1 MSDGSDKIDRF
12 RRAFERGEKGQVD
25 DEDAWLREQGFLP
38 ERVNDEWVAQYFRE
52 NPTEAVDQTEELET
66 VAEYLGVLSEAGGVM
81 HLPVVGVSGIGKT
94 VFLQTIQQAVE
105 ELPREIPVRLV
116 DADAFDEE
124 TADGRFQLRVL
135 QDDLRQLDEVVLL
148 IDNCNRDREIDAS
161 LRAIGECVESAVVVS
176 AWPPEWWRHRCDDVE
191 SVLQVTNRIHLEPFN
206 QRELAEV
213 VRKLIAVMSDGEVTP
228 SEEFVSAVETYS
240 FGIPRVAALL
250 VRKSITQAFR
260 SGEEI
265 GPGVVEETAAA
276 LELPG
281 MEETVYAVPD
291 ARVDV
296 LNWMLLD
303 TDPRGMQPSKLV
315 DLLNRDKSTVSYH
328 LRELRDAGIVESERA
343 GRRAFYRIREPV
355 RPLVQDRI
363 IRTGEING

>member
-1 MSDGSDKIDRF
+1 MNDESDKIDRF

-25 DEDAWLREQGFLP
+25 DEEAWLREQGFLP
-38 ERVNDEWVAQYFRE
+38 ERVDDEWIAQYFRE

-81 HLPVVGVSGIGKT
+81 HLPVIGVSGIGKT
-94 VFLQTIQQAVE
+94 VFLQTIRQATE
-105 ELPREIPVRLV
+105 QLRREMPVRVV
-116 DADAFDEE
+116 DAAAFDEE
-124 TADGRFQLRVL
+124 TADGRFQLRAL
-135 QDDLRQLDEVVLL
+135 QDDLSQLNEVVLL
-148 IDNCNRDREIDAS
+148 IDNCSQDREIEVS
-161 LRAIGECVESAVVVS
+161 LKTIGEVVENAVVVS
-176 AWPPEWWRHRCDDVE
+176 AWTPEWWRHRCDDVE
-191 SVLQVTNRIHLEPFN
+191 SVLQVTNEIHLEPFD
-206 QRELAEV
+206 QRDLAGV
-213 VRKLIAVMSDGEVTP
+213 VRKLVAVMSADGVTP
-228 SEEFVSAVETYS
+228 SEEFVAAVETYS
-240 FGIPRVAALL
+240 FGIPRVAALI

-260 SGEEI
+260 SDEEI
-265 GPGVVEETAAA
+265 GPDAVEETVAA
-276 LELPG
+276 LGLPG

-343 GRRAFYRIREPV
+343 GRRAFYRIREPM

-363 IRTGEING
+363 IRSGEVNG